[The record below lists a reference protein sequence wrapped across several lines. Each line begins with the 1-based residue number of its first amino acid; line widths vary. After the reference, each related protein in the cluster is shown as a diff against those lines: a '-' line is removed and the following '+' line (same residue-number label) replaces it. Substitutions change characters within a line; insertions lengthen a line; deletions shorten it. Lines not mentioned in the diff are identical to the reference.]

1 MSHPSDLSDH
11 HNSNPVADE
20 PNPFEHDVRSEGGR
34 WVPNEEPEFSGFEG
48 MPGEPMPGEPME
60 ETFPAA
66 RSPKKRTSKNEA
78 VRAGTSPGQSS
89 QTGTTRSALSA
100 GAAALLDGLNDQQRA
115 AVESTAA
122 PLCILA
128 GAGSGK
134 TRVLTRRIAY
144 RIEEGTADAT
154 HTLAL
159 TFTRKAAEELTKRL
173 GQLGVRERVAA
184 GTFHAIAYA
193 QLRQWWADTGQRA
206 PQLTES
212 KMRLVA
218 PLLGAKRAVVAP
230 IDIVSEI
237 EWAKA
242 RLLTP
247 DTYGLAVE
255 ELGRKPPLG
264 VGEMAEI
271 YRRYEADKKRKGI
284 VDFDDLLVLCVRA
297 LETDREFGARQR
309 WRFRHLFVDEFQ
321 DVNPAQHRLLEGWLG
336 LGDFGVIGAN
346 DPIDLCVVGDPNQAI
361 YAWNG
366 ADPAF
371 LTEFRTRHANA
382 QVVRLEDNYRSTPE
396 ILTVADAVLGPGPRD
411 TRPLTPNR
419 PSGPVPT
426 VQSYASDLEEAKA
439 VARAVRDRHSSKTPW
454 KHMAVLTRT
463 NAQGLL
469 FEEAFRAAGIP
480 HKVRGGGTFLNQT
493 GVKEA
498 LAELRRLPGNLPFSA
513 RLSDLEELA
522 EEANRT
528 GTVGPEGVNERA
540 SQFEGLV
547 RLGVEFLGADPTG
560 DTTSFLQWLNGV
572 ITSRNDEPDRNTN
585 VVEIATFHR
594 SKGLE
599 WPVVFLT
606 GLERGFV
613 PIGQA
618 ADQDGWD
625 EERRLLY
632 VAVTRAERELHC
644 SWAKTRTFGSRTTN
658 RNESPW
664 LSNIE
669 AARQS
674 LEQPGSGD
682 WRAILKVNRERLAA
696 AKAAGVPGVRG
707 TKRASI
713 GLGTN
718 ADPAVFEALKK
729 WRAETARQTGVP
741 AFVICHDT
749 TLAAVAEADPADREQ
764 LRSIAGFGQVKVDRY
779 GERLL
784 AVLRECKA
792 S

>member
-1 MSHPSDLSDH
+1 M
-11 HNSNPVADE
+11 NPDAPQNRPI
-20 PNPFEHDVRSEGGR
+20 PNT
-34 WVPNEEPEFSGFEG
+34 EPEDSGFAG
-48 MPGEPMPGEPME
+48 YVAPDFDDDGPDAFASPGHAS
-60 ETFPAA
+60 TKA
-66 RSPKKRTSKNEA
+66 RSTNAAKSTKA
-78 VRAGTSPGQSS
+78 VKPTKASATLS
-89 QTGTTRSALSA
+89 QTGVVAPTSAARNERSQE
-100 GAAALLDGLNDQQRA
+100 LLDGLNNQQRL

-144 RIEEGTADAT
+144 RIEQGSADAS

-173 GQLGVRERVAA
+173 GELGVRERVAA
-184 GTFHAIAYA
+184 GTFHSIAYA

-218 PLLGAKRAVVAP
+218 PLLGAKRNVVQP
-230 IDIVSEI
+230 VDVVSEI

-247 DTYGLAVE
+247 DTYPAAVA

-264 VGEMAEI
+264 VDDMAAL
-271 YRRYEADKKRKGI
+271 YRRYENDKTRKGI
-284 VDFDDLLVLCVRA
+284 VDFDDLLVMCVRA
-297 LETDREFGARQR
+297 LETDREFAARQR

-336 LGDFGVIGAN
+336 LGEFGDVGPGEA
-346 DPIDLCVVGDPNQAI
+346 IDLCVVGDPNQAI

-366 ADPAF
+366 ADPTF
-371 LTEFRTRHANA
+371 LTEFRSRHTNA
-382 QVVRLEDNYRSTPE
+382 QIVRLEDNYRSTPE
-396 ILTVADAVLGPGPRD
+396 ILTVADAVLGPGPRES
-411 TRPLTPNR
+411 RPLNPNR

-426 VQSYASDLEEAKA
+426 VASYASDLEEAKA
-439 VARAVRDRHSSKTPW
+439 IARAIRDRHSSRTLW
-454 KHMAVLTRT
+454 KNMAVLTRT

-480 HKVRGGGTFLNQT
+480 HRVRGGATFLNQSA
-493 GVKEA
+493 VKEA
-498 LAELRRLPGNLPFSA
+498 LNDLRRLPSDLPFASRIA
-513 RLSDLEELA
+513 DIEEMA
-522 EEANRT
+522 ADAART
-528 GTVGPEGVNERA
+528 GTTGPEGVNERA
-540 SQFEGLV
+540 AQLEGLV
-547 RLGVEFLGADPTG
+547 RLGMEFLGADPTG
-560 DTTSFLQWLNGV
+560 TTTAFLQWLSGV
-572 ITSRNDEPDRNTN
+572 ITSRNDEPDRTTN

-594 SKGLE
+594 AKGLE
-599 WPVVFLT
+599 WPIVFLA

-618 ADQDGWD
+618 SDQTGWD

-644 SWAKTRTFGSRTTN
+644 SWAKTRTFGSRTTS

-664 LSNIE
+664 LSNID
-669 AARQS
+669 AARES
-674 LEQPGSGD
+674 LDKPENGD
-682 WRAILKVNRERLAA
+682 WRTILKLNRERLAA
-696 AKAAGVPGVRG
+696 AKAAGVPGIRG
-707 TKRASI
+707 TKRATI

-749 TLAAVAEADPADREQ
+749 TLAAVAEATPVDNEA

-779 GERLL
+779 GDGVL
-784 AVLRECKA
+784 AVLRQCRA

>member
-1 MSHPSDLSDH
+1 MNPDAPKNRPIPNSEPDDPGLEGFRGSGSDLSAHRPKPPSD
-11 HNSNPVADE
+11 DE
-20 PNPFEHDVRSEGGR
+20 
-34 WVPNEEPEFSGFEG
+34 
-48 MPGEPMPGEPME
+48 
-60 ETFPAA
+60 
-66 RSPKKRTSKNEA
+66 
-78 VRAGTSPGQSS
+78 
-89 QTGTTRSALSA
+89 
-100 GAAALLDGLNDQQRA
+100 LLDGLNHQQRL

-144 RIEEGTADAT
+144 RIDQGSADAT

-184 GTFHAIAYA
+184 GTFHSIAYA
-193 QLRQWWADTGQRA
+193 QLRQWWADTGQRT

-218 PLLGAKRAVVAP
+218 PLLGAKRGVVQP
-230 IDIVSEI
+230 VDVVSEI

-247 DTYGLAVE
+247 QTYGVAVE

-264 VGEMAEI
+264 IAEMAAL
-271 YRRYEADKKRKGI
+271 YSRYESDKARKGI
-284 VDFDDLLVLCVRA
+284 VDFDDLLVMCVRA
-297 LETDREFGARQR
+297 LETDREFAARQR

-336 LGDFGVIGAN
+336 LGDFAGVGPGDA
-346 DPIDLCVVGDPNQAI
+346 IDLCVVGDPNQAI

-366 ADPAF
+366 ADPTF
-371 LTEFRTRHANA
+371 LTEFRTRHTNA

-396 ILTVADAVLGPGPRD
+396 ILTVADAVLGPGPRES
-411 TRPLTPNR
+411 RPLNPNR
-419 PSGPVPT
+419 PSGPIPT
-426 VQSYASDLEEAKA
+426 TTSYASDLEEAKA
-439 VARAVRDRHSSKTPW
+439 VARAIRDRHSSRTPW

-480 HKVRGGGTFLNQT
+480 HRVRGGGTFLNQSAI
-493 GVKEA
+493 KEA
-498 LAELRRLPGNLPFSA
+498 LNELRRLPADLQFSA
-513 RLSDLEELA
+513 RIADIEEMAA
-522 EEANRT
+522 EAARI
-528 GTVGPEGVNERA
+528 GTTGPEGVNERA
-540 SQFEGLV
+540 SQLDGLV
-547 RLGVEFLGADPTG
+547 RLGFEFLGADPTG
-560 DTTSFLQWLNGV
+560 TTTAFVQWLNGV
-572 ITSRNDEPDRNTN
+572 ITSRNDEPDRTTN

-599 WPVVFLT
+599 WPIVFLT

-618 ADQDGWD
+618 SDQTGWD

-644 SWAKTRTFGSRTTN
+644 SWAKSRTFGSRTTS

-664 LSNIE
+664 LSNVD

-674 LEQPGSGD
+674 LEQPGNGD
-682 WRAILKVNRERLAA
+682 WRTVLRINRERLAA

-707 TKRASI
+707 TRRATI

-718 ADPAVFEALKK
+718 ADPVVFEALKK
-729 WRAETARQTGVP
+729 WRAETARKTGVP

-749 TLAAVAEADPADREQ
+749 TLAAVAEATPSDHEA

-779 GERLL
+779 GEGVL
-784 AVLRECKA
+784 AVLRGCKA